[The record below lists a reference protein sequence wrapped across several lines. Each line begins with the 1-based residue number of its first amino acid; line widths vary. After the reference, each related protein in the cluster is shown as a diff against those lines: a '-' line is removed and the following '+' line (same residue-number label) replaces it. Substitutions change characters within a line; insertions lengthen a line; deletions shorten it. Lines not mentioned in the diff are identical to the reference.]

1 MIGAFPADG
10 WRETRC
16 MVQPSIARS
25 EYGPPETPVV
35 NTPAPTATSR
45 ALRAAFIRIGVVGGV
60 AGAIGTMGLLLAG
73 APFWLG
79 IVLGPAA
86 GGLLASLL
94 IPHRWL
100 ASRDADERALEHM
113 ESTLRRLSFE
123 GRRAPMS
130 SVLVDRP
137 GVVGALSRSI
147 HARLIEALAQHAE
160 ARLLKR
166 TIDVTIERRTKLATA
181 DLSRLARTDPLTGL
195 GNRRALE
202 ESLVDLYQHS
212 ASPRMTFTVV
222 LIDLDHFKSIND
234 SLGHDVGD
242 EILRHLADCLLST
255 LRKEDV
261 AARLGGDEFII
272 LLPGITERE
281 AETIAERIRQL
292 FNQMPWRHEDVRRAT
307 LSIGIATA
315 RDSQRCPAAELI
327 RRADQALYTA
337 KSDGRNATAT
347 HNGGSDQV
355 DLAVA

>member
-1 MIGAFPADG
+1 MD
-10 WRETRC
+10 
-16 MVQPSIARS
+16 QPTLARS
-25 EYGPPETPVV
+25 EYGPPES
-35 NTPAPTATSR
+35 PAPGSPEPSATSR
-45 ALRAAFIRIGVVGGV
+45 ALRTAFIRVGVVGGV
-60 AGAIGTMGLLLAG
+60 TGALGTMGLLLAG
-73 APFWLG
+73 APLWLG
-79 IVLGPAA
+79 AVLGPAA
-86 GGLLASLL
+86 GGLLATML
-94 IPHRWL
+94 IPYRWL
-100 ASRDADERALEHM
+100 AARDADERALEHM

-137 GVVGALSRSI
+137 GIVGALSRSI

-202 ESLVDLYQHS
+202 EALVDLYQHS
-212 ASPRMTFTVV
+212 ATPRMTFSVV

-234 SLGHDVGD
+234 TLGHEAGD

-272 LLPGITERE
+272 LLPRITERE
-281 AETIAERIRQL
+281 AQSIAERIRQL
-292 FNQMPWRHEDVRRAT
+292 FNQMPWRHEAVRRAT
-307 LSIGIATA
+307 LTIGIATA

-327 RRADQALYTA
+327 RRADQALYAA

-347 HNGGSDQV
+347 HEGGPDHL